1 MSETM
6 TTTHALMILTARLL
20 RLGLVLSLFYVF
32 LVYVEY
38 FVEEVLL

>member
-1 MSETM
+1 M

-32 LVYVEY
+32 LVCVEH
-38 FVEEVLL
+38 FVEDVLL